1 MTAAAA
7 RTSSKLRVLCLHGYT
22 SNSQVHAHQ
31 LRRLTSALS
40 SDYEFLFPDGPHKVD
55 LSSSSPTSAMDM
67 SKPANQVWHELVQ
80 GLSPRSAE
88 IGHRAWWFARD
99 PEWKTKRQ
107 GRFEGLEETFEYLG
121 RWLRE
126 HGGPVDAVWG
136 FSQGG
141 CLAGMVVA
149 LLQKSQRGHVLRRK
163 LGVDDDSDDDGSTEV
178 KAGVVFAGFRA
189 RFEVYDDVYEPYGI
203 ETPVL
208 HVMGNQD
215 PLVDSERGEAL
226 MRVCKR
232 EQVLRFEG
240 GHDIPKGEREVERIV
255 AFMRRYVDAGR
266 GREKSGKEQASM

>member
-1 MTAAAA
+1 M
-7 RTSSKLRVLCLHGYT
+7 
-22 SNSQVHAHQ
+22 
-31 LRRLTSALS
+31 
-40 SDYEFLFPDGPHKVD
+40 
-55 LSSSSPTSAMDM
+55 
-67 SKPANQVWHELVQ
+67 
-80 GLSPRSAE
+80 
-88 IGHRAWWFARD
+88 
-99 PEWKTKRQ
+99 
-107 GRFEGLEETFEYLG
+107 
-121 RWLRE
+121 
-126 HGGPVDAVWG
+126 DAVWG

-163 LGVDDDSDDDGSTEV
+163 LEVDDDDDDGDNDDDDGRREV

-232 EQVLRFEG
+232 EEVLRFEG

-255 AFMRRYVDAGR
+255 AFMRRYVVAGR
-266 GREKSGKEQASM
+266 GGEKSGKEQASM